1 MIKKFLF
8 IRNII
13 KDYKKEIQNNLKIYI
28 LLPIIF
34 LMEIFW
40 MIINWVLHLLEV
52 LPVIKNNLKSL

>member
-1 MIKKFLF
+1 M
-8 IRNII
+8 

-34 LMEIFW
+34 LMAIFW